1 MLGLLRY
8 VKFNKKEFG
17 PFLIKSLSQAVYFA
31 MAFIP
36 FRMSAVALIT
46 LITRIFAY
54 QVAPTLLTFDKKKLY
69 HHFLP
74 RVFKRQKQGL
84 SFCQQCGIAKETVSL
99 ISLSQSYLQLEAEKY
114 PV

>member
-54 QVAPTLLTFDKKKLY
+54 QVAPSLVTFNKKK
-69 HHFLP
+69 
-74 RVFKRQKQGL
+74 
-84 SFCQQCGIAKETVSL
+84 TVS
-99 ISLSQSYLQLEAEKY
+99 SFSSANVQEAETRA
-114 PV
+114 

>member
-54 QVAPTLLTFDKKKLY
+54 QVAPTLLIFDKKNCIIIFFREGSRGRNKGLA
-69 HHFLP
+69 F
-74 RVFKRQKQGL
+74 VNNAESQKKP
-84 SFCQQCGIAKETVSL
+84 CH
-99 ISLSQSYLQLEAEKY
+99 
-114 PV
+114 

>member
-54 QVAPTLLTFDKKKLY
+54 QVAPTLLTFDKKNCIIIFFRECSRGRNKG
-69 HHFLP
+69 F
-74 RVFKRQKQGL
+74 

>member
-1 MLGLLRY
+1 
-8 VKFNKKEFG
+8 
-17 PFLIKSLSQAVYFA
+17 

-36 FRMSAVALIT
+36 SRMSVVALIT

-54 QVAPTLLTFDKKKLY
+54 QVAPSFSSILGKKTVSS
-69 HHFLP
+69 FASGN
-74 RVFKRQKQGL
+74 VQETETGL

-99 ISLSQSYLQLEAEKY
+99 ISLSHCYLQLEGEKY